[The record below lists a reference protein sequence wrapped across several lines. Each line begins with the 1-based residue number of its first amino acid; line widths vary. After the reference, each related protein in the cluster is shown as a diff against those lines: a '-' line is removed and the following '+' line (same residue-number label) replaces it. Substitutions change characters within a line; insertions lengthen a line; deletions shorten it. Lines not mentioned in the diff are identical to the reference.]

1 MTGGD
6 LKEIKLPR
14 SSDNTHRS
22 LLLSG
27 ISTSLDILSAA
38 ANRSRESLSRRS
50 ARALSTFPGQHHPVP
65 YGQADILNARVGLD
79 ETVKG
84 DDGLSISILGIYH
97 FAAPQNIVADD
108 QPARLKVKAGTL
120 RNSLSN

>member
-27 ISTSLDILSAA
+27 SSTSLDILSAA
-38 ANRSRESLSRRS
+38 NRSRELLSRRS
-50 ARALSTFPGQHHPVP
+50 ARALSTFLGQHYPVP

-79 ETVKG
+79 KTIKG
-84 DDGLSISILGIYH
+84 DDGVSISILGIYH

-120 RNSLSN
+120 RNSL